1 MGHGVCFNS
10 FFEDNDKNYDFN
22 EIRLCDIEFSKSN
35 NKFNLGIKGRE
46 NLSKLHGVYIL
57 RDTLNDKKYIGSTYR
72 SSGIAGKM
80 YSYHDGAGESK
91 LLRALR
97 DEIGNDEFHRRFTF
111 AILEYINPVE
121 FKRRSNNKYESYLVN
136 RENYFKKNILP
147 TDPEEHYNRN

>member
-1 MGHGVCFNS
+1 MGYGISFNC
-10 FFEDNDKNYDFN
+10 FFEDEDSGRNYDFK
-22 EIRLCDIEFSKSN
+22 EIRLCDIEFSKSK

-57 RDTLNDKKYIGSTYR
+57 RDTLNNKKYIGSTYR

-80 YSYHDGAGESK
+80 HSYHDGAGESK
-91 LLRALR
+91 QLKSLR

-111 AILEYINPVE
+111 AILEPINPIVHKSLSDSE
-121 FKRRSNNKYESYLVN
+121 YESYMVS

-147 TDPEEHYNRN
+147 KNSEEHYN